1 MHDSPSFRND
11 DASNGGIIFA
21 VLNFRCLPHEMEIL
35 TELRSEFMF
44 IFTRLRPFQNLSYN
58 ILNHNFI
65 SLLLQI

>member
-35 TELRSEFMF
+35 TD
-44 IFTRLRPFQNLSYN
+44 PNLCLYSHGCV
-58 ILNHNFI
+58 LCGFSK
-65 SLLLQI
+65 SLV